1 MDFEIELGE
10 LRPLFGVGQKI
21 LSAYN
26 HILHNGEIYGG
37 QYDQQNG
44 GIYWR
49 CITDPDL
56 EGMHH
61 HNYDTKNPFM
71 VQVIT
76 YKRTKEKVVPV
87 PEPDILTDTFG
98 VFEVITRHVNH
109 PVMGKNQICKSEICD
124 YSLETI
130 CLKLETFGVSIHVAH
145 EQVISFFKLKEK
157 FE

>member
-1 MDFEIELGE
+1 MDFELELGE

-56 EGMHH
+56 EGINHY
-61 HNYDTKNPFM
+61 NYDTKNPFM
-71 VQVIT
+71 IQVIT
-76 YKRTKEKVVPV
+76 YKRTK
-87 PEPDILTDTFG
+87 
-98 VFEVITRHVNH
+98 
-109 PVMGKNQICKSEICD
+109 
-124 YSLETI
+124 
-130 CLKLETFGVSIHVAH
+130 
-145 EQVISFFKLKEK
+145 
-157 FE
+157 